1 MGISSCRRW
10 GILIVAEQMWTKLIG
25 WMWRSKLKPMIA
37 LSKSIRKH
45 FYGIINSII
54 LGVSNGRA
62 KSIKSKSTEIKKMA
76 CGFHN
81 VERFKNSILFH
92 LGRLELYPN

>member
-1 MGISSCRRW
+1 MGILLCQDA
-10 GILIVAEQMWTKLIG
+10 VARTLTKEHFFSG
-25 WMWRSKLKPMIA
+25 QSQPMIA

-62 KSIKSKSTEIKKMA
+62 KSINSKIQKIKKMA
-76 CGFHN
+76 CRFRN

-92 LGRLELYPN
+92 LGGLELYPN